1 MSEASSS
8 TDHLTLHIER
18 MGRDGEGVATLPD
31 GRVVFVAGGL
41 PGESVH
47 AAVVEEHQRYARA
60 VLTGLESHAPERR
73 LAPCPIYR
81 ECGGCTLQHWSYEA
95 ESAYKRQRV
104 EDALRRIGG
113 LADVQV
119 DPVRAPSYPYR
130 YRSKASFVWTG
141 GPGSARLGL
150 FRRGTHEVV
159 NTDQCLVQDP
169 LLDEVL
175 KGAVEAAN
183 QFRLE
188 PFQEGEGRGLL
199 RHLVARVSTAEA
211 RSVALLVASRR
222 DPRFMEWGR
231 ELMRRVPHLKGVALS
246 INSDRTNRILG
257 GPATTLTG
265 DPELYERL
273 AGMSFVLGADVFFQV
288 NPAQTD
294 VLLEV
299 VAKEIGPGPG
309 MHAADLYAGVGVMGS
324 LLAHKGYRVL
334 AVEASRSAV
343 SDGRRSALQN
353 GSGIE
358 FRPGAVEVVFPALVE
373 HDYRPDVVV
382 LDPPRSGI
390 KPEVAAALLAASPT
404 KIIYVSCDP
413 ETLARDVAR
422 LSDYRVTHV
431 TPVDLFP
438 RTDHV
443 ETVLV
448 LEALEGNRGT

>member
-1 MSEASSS
+1 MSDSSS
-8 TDHLTLHIER
+8 SESLLLRIER
-18 MGRDGEGVATLPD
+18 MGRDGEGVASLPD
-31 GRVVFVAGGL
+31 GRVVFIAGAL
-41 PGESVH
+41 PGETVQ
-47 AAVVEEHQRYARA
+47 ATVVEEHQRYARA
-60 VLTGLESHAPERR
+60 VMTALASHAPDRR

-81 ECGGCTLQHWSYEA
+81 ECGGCTLQHWSYES
-95 ESAYKRQRV
+95 ETEYKRRRV
-104 EDALRRIGG
+104 EDALHRIGG
-113 LADVQV
+113 LTSVRV
-119 DPVRAPSYPYR
+119 EPVRAPSYPYR

-175 KGAVEAAN
+175 RGAVEAAN

-188 PFQEGEGRGLL
+188 PYQESEDRGLL

-211 RSVALLVASRR
+211 RTVVLLVASRR

-246 INSDRTNRILG
+246 INADRTNRILG

-265 DPELYERL
+265 DPELRENL

-288 NPAQTD
+288 NPPQAE

-299 VAKEIGPGPG
+299 VAQEIGPGPG
-309 MHAADLYAGVGVMGS
+309 MRAADLYAGVGVMGS

-334 AVEASRSAV
+334 AIEASRAAV

-358 FRPGAVEVVFPALVE
+358 FRPGAVEVVFPALVA
-373 HDYRPDVVV
+373 HDYRPDIVV

-390 KPEVAAALLAASPT
+390 KPEVAAALSVASPS

-422 LSDYRVTHV
+422 LSSYRVTHV

-448 LEALEGNRGT
+448 MEPLEGDGET